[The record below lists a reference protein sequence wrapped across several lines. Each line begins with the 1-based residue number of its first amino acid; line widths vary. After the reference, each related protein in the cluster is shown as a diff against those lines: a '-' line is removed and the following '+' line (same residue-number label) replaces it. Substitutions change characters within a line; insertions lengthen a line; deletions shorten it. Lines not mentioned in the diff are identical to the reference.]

1 MSKSQITTI
10 EDPLLEPYFITKDE
24 TCFTV
29 HGRVIPDGKH
39 FRSKKGGTE
48 YAKPQGYYPNLE
60 QALDKISRERVYSE
74 DTMDLNKLIENIKL
88 VQKETKEFING
99 GTGI

>member
-29 HGRVIPDGKH
+29 HGRVVPNGEH
-39 FRSKKGGTE
+39 FRSKKGGTA
-48 YAKPQGYYPNLE
+48 YAKPQGYYATLE
-60 QALDKISRERVYSE
+60 QALDKISRERIYSE
-74 DTMDLNKLIENIKL
+74 ATMDLNKLIENIRT
-88 VQKETKEFING
+88 VQQETKDFING

>member
-39 FRSKKGGTE
+39 FRAKKGGKE
-48 YAKPQGYYPNLE
+48 YSKPQGYYPNLE

-74 DTMDLNKLIENIKL
+74 DTMDLNKIIENITSI
-88 VQKETKEFING
+88 QKELKEYING
-99 GTGI
+99 GK